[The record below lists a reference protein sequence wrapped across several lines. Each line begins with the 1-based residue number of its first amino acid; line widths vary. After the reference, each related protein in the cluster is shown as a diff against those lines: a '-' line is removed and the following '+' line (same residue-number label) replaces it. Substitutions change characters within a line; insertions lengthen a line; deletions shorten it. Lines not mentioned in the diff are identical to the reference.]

1 MVADKK
7 YEEMEIGQTAS
18 LSKTITNEDIIQF
31 ATISGDRN
39 PIHIDDHFA
48 LKSRFKKRIAHGR
61 LTSSL
66 ISAVLGTELPGANT
80 LYLSQNMKFLA
91 PAYIGDELTASVE
104 VMEKRDEKKLI
115 ILKTIVKNQ
124 SGNKILTGQAVV
136 KKM

>member
-18 LSKTITNEDIIQF
+18 LSKKITNKDIMQF
-31 ATISGDRN
+31 ANISGDRN
-39 PIHIDDHFA
+39 PIHIDEHFA
-48 LKSRFKKRIAHGR
+48 LKSRFKKRIAHGM

-104 VMEKRDEKKLI
+104 VMEKKDEKKLI

-124 SGNKILTGQAVV
+124 SGNEIITGQAVV

>member
-48 LKSRFKKRIAHGR
+48 LKSRFKKRIAHGM